1 MHFAYKVGLGG
12 NGKLDGIYVIKLKQC
27 QTPSRKGK
35 MLVSFLVRRVT
46 MRVVGKEAESLISPL
61 F

>member
-1 MHFAYKVGLGG
+1 MYFLYKVGLGR
-12 NGKLDGIYVIKLKQC
+12 NGKFDGIYVIKLKQC

-35 MLVSFLVRRVT
+35 MLVSFLVRVT